1 RNGDKELSHLRQHNA
16 GRSEALDISQV
27 QFTLPARL
35 NHLYKSIELLREAE
49 QRRKETLRFIS
60 NEMHSPQ
67 NTIQALIEMER
78 KQPNLK
84 PAQEQFY
91 QRLEQ
96 YACNTLDLVD
106 DFLDLARVESS
117 AFELA
122 PIVLNDLFNQAMDE
136 AWPIAT
142 KKNIKLH
149 YQDSQE
155 IIWIRGHS
163 AFLHR
168 AFINLL
174 DNAIK
179 YSPPH
184 TTIFCSLS

>member
-1 RNGDKELSHLRQHNA
+1 MRA
-16 GRSEALDISQV
+16 
-27 QFTLPARL
+27 
-35 NHLYKSIELLREAE
+35 
-49 QRRKETLRFIS
+49 
-60 NEMHSPQ
+60 PQ
-67 NTIQALIEMER
+67 NSILALVEMER
-78 KQPNLK
+78 QQPNLT
-84 PAQEQFY
+84 PAQEQLY

-149 YQDSQE
+149 YQDRSEEHTSELQS
-155 IIWIRGHS
+155 RGH
-163 AFLHR
+163 L
-168 AFINLL
+168 
-174 DNAIK
+174 
-179 YSPPH
+179 
-184 TTIFCSLS
+184 